1 MVIASFV
8 KVLLVRWVLW
18 TVVVTAF
25 VLWVGSCFTPPKD
38 RVISPG
44 ANPIFL
50 SSDLQAPESTAIS
63 IPIKQGRTALDRVID
78 TLRRSEGKPFLFG
91 MVTLWV
97 LGLFG
102 ITIGG
107 TFHRVRTH
115 ATTRA
120 HQLLEESEEQLRV
133 IFEASEA
140 GIVLVNPGGYVRFAN
155 RRAAEIFGT
164 TPGELINSSY
174 SDHLHTSEMPEGLER
189 IRQITTGEVQSVAL
203 ERRYLRKDGSDF
215 WGHLTGRRLEH
226 PDGSLRAL
234 VGVITDISDRK
245 QAEIERNNLQAK
257 LQQAQKMES
266 LGLLAGGIA
275 HDMNN
280 VLGAI
285 LGWSSASIEEHAEGS
300 PTFRAFDT
308 ISKAAIR
315 GGKMVNGLLR
325 FSRQGPGELAAIN
338 LNEIVREEVRLLE
351 RTTLSKI
358 RLILDLACD
367 LKPIMGDANAITHAI
382 MNLCVNA
389 VDSMPES
396 GTLTLRTLSSDP
408 EWVEI
413 QVADSGCGMTEDV
426 LRRAMDPFF
435 TTKDAGRGT
444 GLGLSMVY
452 STVKDH
458 DGELFIQSEPGL
470 GTCVQMR
477 FPVGESMPAAAEPLK
492 NKSSSSIPSDLHIM
506 VVDDDELFL
515 SSVGVMLR
523 QLGHQETLI
532 SSGEDALATLEIG
545 FQPDLVILNV
555 NMPGL
560 GGAATLTLLRLMRP
574 MVPILLVTGWVDQG
588 VLELARAYSRVT
600 LLPKPFGIRDL
611 QLMLESTKT
620 Q

>member
-1 MVIASFV
+1 
-8 KVLLVRWVLW
+8 
-18 TVVVTAF
+18 
-25 VLWVGSCFTPPKD
+25 
-38 RVISPG
+38 
-44 ANPIFL
+44 
-50 SSDLQAPESTAIS
+50 
-63 IPIKQGRTALDRVID
+63 
-78 TLRRSEGKPFLFG
+78 
-91 MVTLWV
+91 
-97 LGLFG
+97 
-102 ITIGG
+102 
-107 TFHRVRTH
+107 
-115 ATTRA
+115 
-120 HQLLEESEEQLRV
+120 
-133 IFEASEA
+133 
-140 GIVLVNPGGYVRFAN
+140 
-155 RRAAEIFGT
+155 
-164 TPGELINSSY
+164 
-174 SDHLHTSEMPEGLER
+174 
-189 IRQITTGEVQSVAL
+189 
-203 ERRYLRKDGSDF
+203 
-215 WGHLTGRRLEH
+215 
-226 PDGSLRAL
+226 
-234 VGVITDISDRK
+234 
-245 QAEIERNNLQAK
+245 
-257 LQQAQKMES
+257 
-266 LGLLAGGIA
+266 
-275 HDMNN
+275 
-280 VLGAI
+280 
-285 LGWSSASIEEHAEGS
+285 
-300 PTFRAFDT
+300 
-308 ISKAAIR
+308 
-315 GGKMVNGLLR
+315 MVNGLLR